1 MSSKYTFQSQYGL
14 KSQCPPNKRGRKMGE
29 ILKQE
34 WIYCKSQLTDKSNEP
49 NLIKAALNNI
59 QIYSAKSVWR

>member
-14 KSQCPPNKRGRKMGE
+14 RSQRPPNKRGRKMGE

-34 WIYCKSQLTDKSNEP
+34 WIYCKSQLTDKSNVP

-59 QIYSAKSVWR
+59 QIYSAKSV